1 MTEIDMNMVQE
12 IFDEL
17 QTHGERIREASAG
30 PEEFLDNIVK
40 AGIELALI
48 REKERNIRIFKL
60 YKAKNQKIYKDSKTK
75 VNIK

>member
-1 MTEIDMNMVQE
+1 MNRVQE

-17 QTHGERIREASAG
+17 QKHGERIREASNDPA
-30 PEEFLDNIVK
+30 EFLDNIVK

-60 YKAKNQKIYKDSKTK
+60 YKAKNQKIYKDSKTGENTK
-75 VNIK
+75 

>member
-1 MTEIDMNMVQE
+1 MKRVQE

-17 QTHGERIREASAG
+17 STHGERIREASNG

-48 REKERNIRIFKL
+48 KEKERYFRIFKL
-60 YKAKNQKIYKDSKTK
+60 YKQKLASAEAR
-75 VNIK
+75 